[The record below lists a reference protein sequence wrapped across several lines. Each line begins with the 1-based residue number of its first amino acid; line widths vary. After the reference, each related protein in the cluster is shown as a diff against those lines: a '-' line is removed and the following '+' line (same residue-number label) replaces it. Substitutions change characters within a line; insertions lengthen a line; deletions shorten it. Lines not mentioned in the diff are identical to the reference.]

1 MTHSPP
7 SVVSCPSLTCRPSGR
22 ILCVRLGARWRC
34 RDPQEWSKQ
43 QQARWR
49 PAHPLTLNQRAN
61 TMKAT
66 QAPVPS
72 IVVADEQPIPVSTE
86 RTKSMSAVSNFA
98 TFVPGTKTPGSKH
111 REILPFPESLLA
123 RWDAGYAGDRS
134 AQSNS
139 RVLTPRERD
148 VLAMISQG
156 FSNKCIARAFE
167 ISPET
172 VKTHV
177 KRIFLKLAVNTRA
190 EAVCRAGSL
199 GLLGLDSGDRH
210 GPSRKQQTH
219 PGQGKFVQEVPDRA

>member
-1 MTHSPP
+1 MVGYRKT
-7 SVVSCPSLTCRPSGR
+7 RR
-22 ILCVRLGARWRC
+22 AA
-34 RDPQEWSKQ
+34 DP
-43 QQARWR
+43 A
-49 PAHPLTLNQRAN
+49 
-61 TMKAT
+61 
-66 QAPVPS
+66 
-72 IVVADEQPIPVSTE
+72 STE

-156 FSNKCIARAFE
+156 FSNKSIARTLA

-172 VKTHV
+172 VKSHV
-177 KRIFLKLAVNTRA
+177 KRIFLKLAAGTRA
-190 EAVCRAGSL
+190 EAAFRAVSL
-199 GLLGLDSGDRH
+199 GLL
-210 GPSRKQQTH
+210 
-219 PGQGKFVQEVPDRA
+219 